1 MQAADP
7 GLLLHA
13 SMMVVLKLGGPVLVV
28 ALAVGLL
35 VSLVQAVTQIN
46 EQTLAFLPKV
56 VAIGLTLA
64 VLGSYMETTMNDFA
78 QLVFDQVVAAGGS

>member
-1 MQAADP
+1 AADP

-13 SMMVVLKLGGPVLVV
+13 SMMVVLKLGGPVLAV
-28 ALAVGLL
+28 ALGVGLL